1 VKVLSSYL
9 PFRKKLGNT
18 EHKYMKSYSHLEKV
32 SEDVRVC
39 KNKHKVSNF
48 LQKIGFYVKRIGDK
62 LGVDSDAR
70 KVLHQKVFVFPSSVQ
85 GIDVLLSRYFFPVR
99 VLNSVPLVY
108 HHGFPTNQYVGVS
121 STEQRREAIRDR
133 NQLYR
138 NTAYTLFSTRESI
151 RRFSEVAPKDVQEKV
166 VYAPYFLPKLEPI
179 QTDSLEKKFSD
190 YRPVRVLFVG
200 SDGTLKGV
208 HNLVKALN
216 RICDQ
221 YPDVRDN
228 LKATIITRDELP
240 TCDFEVDKHEYLN
253 RDEVLEAFRQSHI
266 FCMPTLKDSY
276 GLVYIEAMASGCA
289 VVADDSPVRREILDD
304 GDAGLLSDPQ
314 DPGDIA
320 GKLLALIQSP
330 EYACKIAK
338 RARQRFRDHYHWR
351 RVGQRYVNLLREAS
365 ASKA

>member
-1 VKVLSSYL
+1 
-9 PFRKKLGNT
+9 
-18 EHKYMKSYSHLEKV
+18 MKIYENRHLI
-32 SEDVRVC
+32 
-39 KNKHKVSNF
+39 SNF
-48 LQKIGFYVKRIGDK
+48 LQNIGFYVKRTGDK

-70 KVLHQKVFVFPSSVQ
+70 KALHQKVFVFPSSVQ
-85 GIDVLLSRYFFPVR
+85 GIDVLLSRYFFPIR

-151 RRFSEVAPKDVQEKV
+151 RRFSEVAPKDVQKKV

-208 HNLVKALN
+208 HNLVEALN

-289 VVADDSPVRREILDD
+289 VVADDSPVRREILND
-304 GDAGLLSDPQ
+304 GDAGLMSDPQ
-314 DPGDIA
+314 DPDDIA
-320 GKLLALIQSP
+320 DKLISIIQSP
-330 EYACKIAK
+330 GYGETLAR
-338 RARQRFRDHYHWR
+338 RARNRFKKNYHWKP
-351 RVGQRYVNLLREAS
+351 VGKKYIDVLES
-365 ASKA
+365 AAQKV